1 MCIIFLDYILWS
13 IFEKKSLRVYEF
25 NFSPLF
31 IYIIF
36 FQFFHLLFWFI
47 SHLVIICPQFF
58 HKSLNDLFS
67 GILWVWEHFFYLIC
81 EWIIASLY
89 LETLNYNFSFSKQC
103 RCGSLVWSIY
113 EKKKCMTNLFLLLLS
128 VTFWSLCYSS

>member
-47 SHLVIICPQFF
+47 SHLVRICPQFF

-89 LETLNYNFSFSKQC
+89 LETLNYNFSFSKHMQMWFPC
-103 RCGSLVWSIY
+103 VKHLWKEEMYDKFVSPPFVCYLLV
-113 EKKKCMTNLFLLLLS
+113 S
-128 VTFWSLCYSS
+128 VL